1 MPATMHDV
9 ARLAGVSIK
18 TVSNVINGYPHIR
31 PATKQRVED
40 AIEQLGYHPNPTARS
55 LRSGRTGM
63 ISLVIPELRN
73 AYFAELADSVM
84 RAAAEHDLSVLIE
97 QFADSRE
104 SELATLQ
111 KPRTAMVD
119 GILYSVLALEQSD
132 VDVIDGIEMPLV
144 LLGER
149 IFNGPRDHVTMQNTE
164 GVRAAT
170 EHILSLGRRR
180 VMALGAHPG
189 EVIGSAGLR
198 LEGYRQA
205 MDAAGLP
212 IDENL
217 IVNVGTWHRK
227 DGAEAMR
234 AFLDKGIDFDSIVAF
249 NDTLALGA
257 VRVMQEAGIRVP
269 DDVAVIGFDDV
280 DETRY
285 SIPTLSTIDPGRDEI
300 ARRAVDIL
308 LDRMEK
314 DAKAEESAQEIDVPF
329 QLVIRESTGG

>member
-205 MDAAGLP
+205 MDAANLP

>member
-18 TVSNVINGYPHIR
+18 TVSNVINDYPHIR
-31 PATKQRVED
+31 PETKQRVED
-40 AIEQLGYHPNPTARS
+40 AIEQLGYRPNPSARS

-84 RAAAEHDLSVLIE
+84 RVAAEHDMAVLIE
-97 QFADSRE
+97 QFADDRE
-104 SELATLQ
+104 SELAVLQ

-119 GILYSVLALEQSD
+119 GILYSVLALEQTD
-132 VDVIDGIEMPLV
+132 VDVIDSIETPLV

-170 EHILSLGRRR
+170 EHILSLGKRR

-205 MDAAGLP
+205 MEAAGLAV
-212 IDENL
+212 DDDL

-234 AFLDKGIDFDSIVAF
+234 AFLAKGVDFDSIVAF

-285 SIPTLSTIDPGRDEI
+285 SIPTLSTIDPGKDEI
-300 ARRAVDIL
+300 ARRAIEIL
-308 LDRMEK
+308 LDRIEK
-314 DAKAEESAQEIDVPF
+314 HGKTVAPAQEVDVPF
-329 QLVIRESTGG
+329 RVVTRESTGG